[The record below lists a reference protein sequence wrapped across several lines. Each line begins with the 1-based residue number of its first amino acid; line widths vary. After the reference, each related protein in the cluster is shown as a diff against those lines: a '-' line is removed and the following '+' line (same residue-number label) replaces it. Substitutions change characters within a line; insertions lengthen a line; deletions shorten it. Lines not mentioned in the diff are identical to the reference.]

1 MRAERRPH
9 EKLNRRS
16 NDIVQALDSYE
27 MSSEHDAQLAVNA
40 IIEALAD
47 SDWLTLA
54 PRRVLELPAKPL
66 APE

>member
-1 MRAERRPH
+1 M
-9 EKLNRRS
+9 KSSTDVLD
-16 NDIVQALDSYE
+16 DIVQVLDSYE

-47 SDWLTLA
+47 SDWSTLA
-54 PRRVLELPAKPL
+54 RRRVLELPAKPL